1 MQGSLGHKCGLLLAC
16 VIITTVSC
24 ERRHEYREFSVV
36 RALVTINR
44 AESEFFKKCRR
55 YASLSELGPTGM
67 SLVSQELAS
76 GVFREYRVE
85 VTVRD
90 SSYELVAYP
99 IAPGLGGRRS
109 FYTDQSGVLRQSWGP
124 DRATSA
130 SEVIK

>member
-1 MQGSLGHKCGLLLAC
+1 MNYLSAGFFSRNSFYQYDNYRQWNDANTRLVEDKCTSKTPILTDVACKGIHARKPRHKCGLLLAC

-76 GVFREYRVE
+76 RGV
-85 VTVRD
+85 
-90 SSYELVAYP
+90 S
-99 IAPGLGGRRS
+99 
-109 FYTDQSGVLRQSWGP
+109 
-124 DRATSA
+124 
-130 SEVIK
+130 